1 MVAQDPARLSEQI
14 HVSLGFARL
23 QVAYSSLKRTGYFQ
37 NSRQNSR
44 CSLKRRVT
52 RLSDLNDETSGSTRL
67 EFACSSLKRTGAK
80 QFWAGK
86 SVARL
91 SDGLLA

>member
-1 MVAQDPARLSEQI
+1 LSESNDEI
-14 HVSLGFARL
+14 LGFAHL
-23 QVAYSSLKRTGYFQ
+23 QLAYGSLKRTANFQ
-37 NSRQNSR
+37 NSGQNSR

-52 RLSDLNDETSGSTRL
+52 RLSDLNDETSGSARL
-67 EFACSSLKRTGAK
+67 EFACSSLERTGEISIL
-80 QFWAGK
+80 GRE